1 MRSFRSVVWSAL
13 AIAGV
18 AASAAHAQTTAG
30 SGTVI
35 VLPLA
40 AHIALEGSYAT
51 TVFVRNP
58 NANDITIDVRYYQSD
73 SANPAGTG
81 TPLSCGQLA
90 IPANRAVTFDLGSQC
105 TFTGQDN
112 FGQIVLEDATSAY
125 KTNVFYAYSRT
136 QVPNGNG
143 FSVEGFPVGNF
154 SAAPG
159 NAPAEAIGLKR
170 TVAAPHYRSNCFVGA
185 LGEPV
190 DYTIRLFQGE
200 TGAPIGNQITGS
212 LGAYHSIRHLDVF
225 VAAGAADA
233 DYQNVRA
240 TFTSTTN
247 SALIGYC
254 TMETSDNGSADFR
267 IAKSMNAR
275 DNRQSRLACYGMD
288 DCTSDH
294 SSAGDPGTILD
305 ITRKNIHYLIIAQP
319 DFVKCDLVSGSGAG
333 DRLADLQIVLRQPG
347 DPLTAAQFT
356 PSPPYDTGVY
366 TSGGT
371 GQTGFYIYTGEKG
384 AVNSGTTT
392 RWYIDVSYR
401 AGGVPT
407 TPIDYGIKC
416 RSGNGLT
423 VPWLGA
429 TAPAD
434 P

>member
-1 MRSFRSVVWSAL
+1 L
-13 AIAGV
+13 AIAGL
-18 AASAAHAQTTAG
+18 AASAAHGQTTAG

-40 AHIALEGSYAT
+40 AHIALEGSYTT

-58 NANDITIDVRYYQSD
+58 NANEITINVRYYQSD
-73 SANPAGTG
+73 SANPVGTG
-81 TPLSCGQLA
+81 TPLSCGQLT

-105 TFTGQDN
+105 TFAGQDN

-154 SAAPG
+154 SPAPA

-185 LGEPV
+185 LGESV

-200 TGAPIGNQITGS
+200 TGAPIGNPITGS

-225 VAAGAADA
+225 VEAGAAA
-233 DYQNVRA
+233 TDYQNVRA
-240 TFTSTTN
+240 TFTTTTN
-247 SALIGYC
+247 SALIGFC

-267 IAKSMNAR
+267 IAKSMQAR

-288 DCTSDH
+288 NCTENDNS
-294 SSAGDPGTILD
+294 SSAVDPGEITD
-305 ITRKNIHYLIIAQP
+305 ITRKNIHYLILAQP
-319 DFVKCDLVSGSGAG
+319 DFVKCDLVSGTGTN
-333 DRLADLQIVLRQPG
+333 DRLADLQILLRGPG
-347 DPLTAAQFT
+347 DPLTAPQFAL
-356 PSPPYDTGVY
+356 SSPYDTGVY
-366 TSGGT
+366 TSGGA
-371 GQTGFYIYTGEKG
+371 GQTGFYIHTGERG
-384 AVNSGTTT
+384 AVSAGATT

-401 AGGVPT
+401 AGGNPT

-416 RSGNGLT
+416 HSGNGVTL
-423 VPWLGA
+423 PWLGT